1 MRKIRIPNPNHA
13 PSRIGWDLKLDPPK
27 RFNHLTGELEIF
39 LHDRDPGRPLRKLAF
54 PCLITAS
61 GKCFAQKIGVKREY
75 DRETGELETE
85 TPLIVVELK
94 KPLMLEVDRIIRMVE
109 KECTQIISL
118 LKKSIS
124 AFIVISPKER
134 KIPAEIE
141 MQEIPYSSLPE
152 DTPCYQEHT

>member
-1 MRKIRIPNPNHA
+1 MHKVKVPNPKHV
-13 PSRIGWDLKLDPPK
+13 PSRIGWDLKLDPSY
-27 RFNHLTGELEIF
+27 RSGELEIF
-39 LHDRDPGRPLRKLAF
+39 LQDQDRNPEGILRKLAF
-54 PCLITAS
+54 PLIITAS
-61 GKCFAQKIGVKREY
+61 DKCFAQKIGVKREY